1 MSLISRHQQR
11 LSSPFT
17 EVRQGAR
24 DQVLMIVAGGIGVVS
39 VASALTFILLATGTA

>member
-11 LSSPFT
+11 LSSPFS

-24 DQVLMIVAGGIGVVS
+24 DQVLMIVAGGTGVVS
-39 VASALTFILLATGTA
+39 VASAITFILLTTGVA